1 MNERITTV
9 VDTWFNETICNSP
22 VSRDTEAYNHMVM
35 VKEDLKQ
42 RLEAALGTA
51 QPEPAETEPVAAQ
64 PAPEAEAAAT
74 ATPTNEGGSN

>member
-1 MNERITTV
+1 MNEKITTV

-22 VSRDTEAYNHMVM
+22 VSRNTEAYNHLVM

-42 RLEAALGTA
+42 RLEAALGTS
-51 QPEPAETEPVAAQ
+51 QPEPVADQ
-64 PAPEAEAAAT
+64 PTPEAEAAVT